1 MRRIFN
7 ICLVLA
13 AVLAVSCSGR
23 VEPVVPTVEDGQ
35 KTGNLT
41 LSIGN
46 SKMETKSDE
55 LKDGF
60 TYNNVLVIIA
70 NNEGG
75 IIDKV
80 YKAYPYVQGAGDL
93 QHSVSDAEVDE
104 DKIRFKDLKVG
115 AYQVYVYANIDHTA
129 WQTAGSTVED
139 IEKALTVGGGA
150 TLDPDRLLRTLASG
164 EVPAEP
170 ATNMLL
176 TGHKELYVG
185 VSENIGEVTLVRP
198 VVRFNVY
205 VHNHTPFTLTLKD
218 LSFSHFNASQS
229 YLLDHRNADGTPNV
243 PSTVTYSSLPA
254 YNSASPR
261 QIAAPVGDGDDAGK
275 ELVYSTLLYENQ
287 AKEDYRMFATV
298 SMVNAESEEIT
309 KELTTN
315 GVRLITYDEVAAMA
329 EGDTKTVMIVNPT
342 SNSGGFF
349 GMGNNA
355 VFSSA
360 AYTLIDSYE
369 SRAEA
374 ILKDNQNGIY
384 YSLTLSRSADG
395 KFHLGRIVNSSF
407 KDMFKNVTIGSSST
421 NNAEDGLT
429 LEEGYIPTTNS
440 DYLLA
445 GGFTGRLCRFKD
457 SSNRYLYNDTNK
469 MRVAAWSER
478 GNRMWA
484 FYEVSPKGSTLK
496 FIDNETAQVKAL
508 SSMTRNQEL
517 NVVMNVY
524 YEEILREFNFTVDN
538 VYWTDG
544 NAHKPSHQFN

>member
-205 VHNHTPFTLTLKD
+205 VHNHTPFKLTLKD

-261 QIAAPVGDGDDAGK
+261 QIAAPEGDGDDAGK

-329 EGDTKTVMIVNPT
+329 EGDTKTVMIACPT
-342 SNSGGFF
+342 SNGGGFF
-349 GMGNNA
+349 GSNGNS
-355 VFSSA
+355 VFFTSA
-360 AYTLIDSYE
+360 AYSLIDSYV
-369 SRAEA
+369 SQAET
-374 ILKDNQNGIY
+374 ILKNTQISDYYQLTISRDGDNKY
-384 YSLTLSRSADG
+384 
-395 KFHLGRIVNSSF
+395 HLKKNS
-407 KDMFKNVTIGSSST
+407 KDLFKNVTIGDSNT
-421 NNAEDGLT
+421 NNGEDGLT
-429 LEEGYIPTTNS
+429 LEEGFIPSTAE
-440 DYLLA
+440 YLVA
-445 GGFTGRLCRFKD
+445 PGFANRLCRFKD
-457 SSNRYLYNDTNK
+457 SGNRYLYCNSSKIWIHTTWAD
-469 MRVAAWSER
+469 R

-484 FYEVSPKGSTLK
+484 FYEVRPKGSTLK

-524 YEEILREFNFTVDN
+524 YEKILSEFNFTVDN

-544 NAHKPSHQFN
+544 KAHKPSHQFN